1 MIGPCTTYAI
11 CTATAVSE
19 SSFYSTKACAN
30 QFSGHISLKPKAYYI
45 EDCRIS
51 NYHSIQFIT
60 ANTEDGF
67 YHFVASKQNTSN
79 GCAKSGS
86 YLGQNLYEIALHGI
100 FNMSY
105 LTDSYIGFTLK
116 MESVSK
122 NTIFGLKMM
131 VKSGLEKFILKSL
144 HAGR

>member
-1 MIGPCTTYAI
+1 MYDWLPNTF
-11 CTATAVSE
+11 
-19 SSFYSTKACAN
+19 SFN
-30 QFSGHISLKPKAYYI
+30 LMQQFFVILKK
-45 EDCRIS
+45 RK
-51 NYHSIQFIT
+51 
-60 ANTEDGF
+60 G
-67 YHFVASKQNTSN
+67 
-79 GCAKSGS
+79 
-86 YLGQNLYEIALHGI
+86 

-131 VKSGLEKFILKSL
+131 VTSGLEKFILKSL